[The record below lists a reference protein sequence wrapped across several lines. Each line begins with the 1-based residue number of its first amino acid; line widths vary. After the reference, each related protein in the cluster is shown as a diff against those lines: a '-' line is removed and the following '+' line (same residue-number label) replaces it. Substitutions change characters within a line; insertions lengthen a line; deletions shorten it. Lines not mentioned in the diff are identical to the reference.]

1 MNLSNNE
8 EHLEEKK
15 NISKNNNSKGSSI
28 IITNKELYSNLL
40 SINKEK
46 KDIYLLKKKTK
57 SDNSKEF
64 EDENN
69 YKIKKF
75 DDKIE
80 NEEYDYGYS
89 IILLE
94 GKEEGL
100 MEDFLMES
108 DMSDYYN
115 YDLTAEKFQDIL
127 HDSLLKHYENHLKEE
142 QEKRK
147 KMQNMFLLN
156 MNMNIN
162 MNNNIIPT
170 SLMPQMNSLF
180 MSNLNNNNSNNN
192 NITYP
197 IQITPIQNFDKS
209 NKL

>member
-8 EHLEEKK
+8 EHSEEK
-15 NISKNNNSKGSSI
+15 NISKNNNTKESSI
-28 IITNKELYSNLL
+28 IISNKELNSNLL

-46 KDIYLLKKKTK
+46 KDIYLLNKKRK

-64 EDENN
+64 EDKNN
-69 YKIKKF
+69 YKIKKI
-75 DDKIE
+75 DDKIK

-115 YDLTAEKFQDIL
+115 YDLTAEKFQEIL

-147 KMQNMFLLN
+147 KMQNMLLLN

-162 MNNNIIPT
+162 MNNILYLIFNYISKI
-170 SLMPQMNSLF
+170 NE
-180 MSNLNNNNSNNN
+180 
-192 NITYP
+192 
-197 IQITPIQNFDKS
+197 
-209 NKL
+209 

>member
-1 MNLSNNE
+1 MIKIIYFIDKL
-8 EHLEEKK
+8 
-15 NISKNNNSKGSSI
+15 NIGI
-28 IITNKELYSNLL
+28 LL
-40 SINKEK
+40 NV
-46 KDIYLLKKKTK
+46 LNKKTK
-57 SDNSKEF
+57 CSNSPKKEN
-64 EDENN
+64 ENN
-69 YKIKKF
+69 NKIKKF
-75 DDKIE
+75 DDKIKK
-80 NEEYDYGYS
+80 EEYDYGYS
-89 IILLE
+89 LILLE

-127 HDSLLKHYENHLKEE
+127 HYSLLKHYENHLKEE

-170 SLMPQMNSLF
+170 SLMPQMNSLL
-180 MSNLNNNNSNNN
+180 MPNLNNNNSNNN

-197 IQITPIQNFDKS
+197 IQIAPMQTFDKS